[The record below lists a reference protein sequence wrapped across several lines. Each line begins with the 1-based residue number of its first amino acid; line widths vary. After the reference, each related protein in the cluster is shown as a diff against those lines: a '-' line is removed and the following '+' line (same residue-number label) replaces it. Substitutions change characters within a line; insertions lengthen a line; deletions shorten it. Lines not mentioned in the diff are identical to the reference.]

1 MPDAVVPA
9 PAATLL
15 LLRDGPDG
23 LEVLMM
29 ERPAAAGFAA
39 GAMVFPGGRIE
50 PSDRELGRHCS
61 AAHGIAED
69 ALVFRIAAIRETFEE
84 CGVLLARRDGAM
96 VPGAALE
103 ALRRSHREAIGADFA
118 AFVAQA
124 GLELAID
131 ALVPYAHWITPVD
144 RKKRF
149 DTHFYLAMAPSDQQ
163 AAHDGQE
170 AMDTVWTTPNA
181 ALRAAEEGRYKLIFA
196 TLMNLGRLGRS
207 ATVAEALATAR
218 RAAIVTVCPEWVTTS
233 AGEVIRIPEAAGYGA
248 GELPATGMRRG

>member
-1 MPDAVVPA
+1 MPDVVVPA

-50 PSDRELGRHCS
+50 PTDRELGWHCPTK
-61 AAHGIAED
+61 HGILD
-69 ALVFRIAAIRETFEE
+69 ASLVFRIAAIRETFEE
-84 CGVLLARRDGAM
+84 CGILIARADGAM
-96 VPGAALE
+96 LSGAALGE
-103 ALRRSHREAIGADFA
+103 LRRDHGENGGSGFA
-118 AFVAQA
+118 GFIAAA
-124 GLELAID
+124 GLELAVD
-131 ALVPYAHWITPVD
+131 ALVPFAHWITPVD

-149 DTHFYLAMAPSDQQ
+149 DTHFYLTMAPADQQ

-170 AMDTVWTTPNA
+170 AMDTVWTTPEA
-181 ALRAAEEGRYKLIFA
+181 ALRAGQEGRYKLIFA

-207 ATVAEALATAR
+207 RTVVEALAAAR
-218 RAAIVTVCPEWVTTS
+218 REAIVTVCPEWVTTS
-233 AGEVIRIPEAAGYGA
+233 AGEVIRIPEAAGYGVS
-248 GELPATGMRRG
+248 ELPAGGVRRA

>member
-1 MPDAVVPA
+1 MPDSVVPA

-50 PSDRELGRHCS
+50 PSDVALARHCP
-61 AAHGIAED
+61 HGHGVAEQP
-69 ALVFRIAAIRETFEE
+69 LVFRIAAIRETFEE
-84 CGVLLARRDGAM
+84 CGILLARAGGAILSD
-96 VPGAALE
+96 AALDT
-103 ALRRSHREAIGADFA
+103 LRRQHGAGFA
-118 AFVAQA
+118 ALVERA

-131 ALVPYAHWITPVD
+131 ALVPYAHWITPAD

-149 DTHFYLAMAPSDQQ
+149 DTHFYLAMAPSDQV

-170 AMDTVWTTPNA
+170 AMNTVWTTPQA
-181 ALRAAEEGRYKLIFA
+181 ALLAAEQGRYKLIFA
-196 TLMNLGRLGRS
+196 TQLNLDRLARS
-207 ATVAEALATAR
+207 ATVAAAMAAAR
-218 RAAIVTVCPEWVTTS
+218 QEAIVTVCPEWVTTS
-233 AGEVIRIPEAAGYGA
+233 AGEVIRIPENSGYGPS
-248 GELPATGMRRG
+248 ERPATGMRRA

>member
-1 MPDAVVPA
+1 MPDFVVPA

-50 PSDRELGRHCS
+50 PTDVALARHCPQG
-61 AAHGIAED
+61 HGVAEQP
-69 ALVFRIAAIRETFEE
+69 LVFRIAAIRETFEE
-84 CGVLLARRDGAM
+84 CGILLARAGGVMLSD
-96 VPGAALE
+96 AALG
-103 ALRRSHREAIGADFA
+103 ALRREHGAGFA
-118 AFVAQA
+118 ALVETA

-131 ALVPYAHWITPVD
+131 ALVPYAHWITPAD

-149 DTHFYLAMAPSDQQ
+149 DTHFYLAMAPSDQV

-170 AMDTVWTTPNA
+170 AMNTVWTTPQA
-181 ALRAAEEGRYKLIFA
+181 ALLAAEQGRYKLIFA
-196 TLMNLGRLGRS
+196 TQLNLDRLARS
-207 ATVAEALATAR
+207 ATAAEAMAAAR
-218 RAAIVTVCPEWVTTS
+218 QEAIVTVCPEWVTTS
-233 AGEVIRIPEAAGYGA
+233 AGEVIRIPENSGYGPS
-248 GELPATGMRRG
+248 ERPATGMRRA